1 MILNL
6 QKFEITKEYIAQIKV
21 LIYTMFMWLEI
32 DINVVKVLFYLMVI
46 DTVLGIIKT
55 FRLNQKF
62 SFKRLSI
69 GFVSKL
75 SVLLIPM
82 TVALIGKGLS
92 YDFRWFVTAIMNIL
106 IVSDGISIFSNAIA
120 IRNKKEVENIDIITA
135 LLNTIRLNLLKL
147 ASNIF
152 KDIESK

>member
-1 MILNL
+1 
-6 QKFEITKEYIAQIKV
+6 
-21 LIYTMFMWLEI
+21 MFMWLEI